1 MIVEYFAKQKTR
13 KHVQISI
20 FFFFIFNNMNEI
32 ERN

>member
-20 FFFFIFNNMNEI
+20 FFFIFNNMNEI